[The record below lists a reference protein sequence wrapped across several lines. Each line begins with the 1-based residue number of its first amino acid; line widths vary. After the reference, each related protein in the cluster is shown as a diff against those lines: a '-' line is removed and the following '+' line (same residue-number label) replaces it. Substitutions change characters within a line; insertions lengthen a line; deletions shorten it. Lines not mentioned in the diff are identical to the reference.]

1 MSPVKLEVKP
11 LCMALPK
18 HHLVTICQKYVST
31 DVPRLIELK
40 ANLSVINAEDMALA
54 MAYLKSNTIVPE
66 RFATWLTT
74 PGQPRVEELFLS

>member
-1 MSPVKLEVKP
+1 M
-11 LCMALPK
+11 
-18 HHLVTICQKYVST
+18 
-31 DVPRLIELK
+31 PRLIELK

-66 RFATWLTT
+66 RFVTWLTT